1 MELTP
6 NNCTIRS
13 RSASHCAT
21 HRIIASCNALV
32 FRLLFPVLLF
42 AVIGTPASANEFHS
56 HKDIQ
61 VTAESY
67 LTSRLEQTHTGK
79 FKVRI
84 GSLDS
89 RLKLSQCDM
98 PLEAFSPPGARLY
111 GKTTVGVRCT
121 GSQPWKIFVPSTLV
135 LYEDVL
141 IVSRTIVRGE
151 VLGPADLTVV
161 RKQITGASQTYI
173 RDMQQ
178 AVGMIAKRSIPNG
191 KILTAHMVQAPRLVR
206 AGQEVIL
213 LATTPQL
220 EVRMKG
226 KALADGSRGDVIHVR
241 NLRSKRVVEGVVT
254 HAGVVKVSM

>member
-1 MELTP
+1 MPT
-6 NNCTIRS
+6 NCTIRS
-13 RSASHCAT
+13 RSACYCVT
-21 HRIIASCNALV
+21 QRTIALCKALV
-32 FRLLFPVLLF
+32 FLFLFLVTLTPV
-42 AVIGTPASANEFHS
+42 SAEEFHALQ
-56 HKDIQ
+56 DIQ
-61 VTAESY
+61 ATAKAY
-67 LTSRLEQTHTGK
+67 LTSQLEQTHPGK

-89 RLKLSQCDM
+89 RLKLSQCDT
-98 PLEAFSPPGARLY
+98 PLEAFAPPGARLF

-141 IVSRTIVRGE
+141 AVSRTIVRGE
-151 VLGPADLTVV
+151 ALGSADLTVV
-161 RKQITGASQTYI
+161 RKEISGASQAYI
-173 RDMQQ
+173 LNRQQ
-178 AVGMIAKRSIPNG
+178 AVGMIAKRSIPAG
-191 KILTAHMVQAPRLVR
+191 RVLTAHMVRAPRLVR
-206 AGQEVIL
+206 AGQQVIL

-226 KALADGSRGDVIHVR
+226 KALADGSRGDVVKVR